1 MEPPDSNS
9 PPSLSELVARVRSP
23 EAGLA
28 EVDALLRGLD
38 QPPPPGEDAEER
50 AELLQRILDDP
61 FLRSLTGSDGRRVH
75 AVAARALVALG
86 PPYSLELDPEHL
98 AAMRP
103 ARRGAS
109 RPSGN
114 HDEAQEPPLKAQE
127 SPPLGKSPWQTTGLV
142 LVITAGAVEVLL
154 WLFILGGRQD
164 LTANLLIALV
174 ISVSTTF
181 APAVVATSEEGI
193 RNRVLHSICFAL
205 MVLPCLPIAMFTA
218 IAVVLMGLW
227 RDWSIW
233 LLAPVSLMLARV
245 LGALFL
251 YVRPRE
257 PTLQE

>member
-9 PPSLSELVARVRSP
+9 PPSLGELVARVRSP

-38 QPPPPGEDAEER
+38 QPPRPGEDAEER

-103 ARRGAS
+103 ARRAAS
-109 RPSGN
+109 RSR
-114 HDEAQEPPLKAQE
+114 DEAPEPPLEAQE
-127 SPPLGKSPWQTTGLV
+127 SPPVEKSPWQTVGLV
-142 LVITAGAVEVLL
+142 LVILVGAVEVLV
-154 WLFILGGRQD
+154 WLFVLGGRQG
-164 LTANLLIALV
+164 LMAPLLIAVLITV
-174 ISVSTTF
+174 GTTF

-193 RNRVLHSICFAL
+193 RNRVLHSLCFVL
-205 MVLPCLPIAMFTA
+205 VVLPCLPLA
-218 IAVVLMGLW
+218 LMTGVALLLGLW
-227 RDWSIW
+227 RDLSSW
-233 LLAPVSLMLARV
+233 LLVPVLLMVARL

-251 YVRPRE
+251 YEGPKA
-257 PTLQE
+257 PPPQQ

>member
-1 MEPPDSNS
+1 MEPPDSTS

-38 QPPPPGEDAEER
+38 QPPRPGEDAEER

-61 FLRSLTGSDGRRVH
+61 FLRSLTGSDGRRIH

-103 ARRGAS
+103 ARRGS
-109 RPSGN
+109 
-114 HDEAQEPPLKAQE
+114 EPPLEAQE
-127 SPPLGKSPWQTTGLV
+127 SPPVEKSPWQTVGLV
-142 LVITAGAVEVLL
+142 LVILVGAVEVLL
-154 WLFILGGRQD
+154 WLFVLGGRQG
-164 LTANLLIALV
+164 LMAPLLIAVL
-174 ISVSTTF
+174 ISVGTTF

-193 RNRVLHSICFAL
+193 RNRVLHSLCFVL
-205 MVLPCLPIAMFTA
+205 VVLPCLPLALITGVA
-218 IAVVLMGLW
+218 LLLGLW
-227 RDWSIW
+227 RDLSIW
-233 LLAPVSLMLARV
+233 LLAPVLLMLARL

-251 YVRPRE
+251 YEGPKA
-257 PTLQE
+257 PPPQP

>member
-23 EAGLA
+23 DAGIA

-38 QPPPPGEDAEER
+38 QPPRPGEDADER

-103 ARRGAS
+103 ARRAAS

-114 HDEAQEPPLKAQE
+114 HDEALEPPLEAQE
-127 SPPLGKSPWQTTGLV
+127 SPPVEKSPWQTVGLV

-154 WLFILGGRQD
+154 WLFILGGMQG
-164 LTANLLIALV
+164 LTVPLLIAVLL
-174 ISVSTTF
+174 SVGTTF

-193 RNRVLHSICFAL
+193 RNRVLHSICFVL
-205 MVLPCLPIAMFTA
+205 VVLPCLPIAMLIGIA
-218 IAVVLMGLW
+218 ILLGLW
-227 RDWSIW
+227 RDLSIW
-233 LLAPVSLMLARV
+233 LVVPVLLMLARL

-251 YVRPRE
+251 YEGPKA
-257 PTLQE
+257 PPPQQ